1 VVDYPGFIAD
11 SLLHGTCKL
20 LTTRYSRL
28 ATSASSG
35 CDIVA
40 IILRA
45 ARLSFREIR
54 MGRVA
59 IRPALDFINYEAEV

>member
-11 SLLHGTCKL
+11 SSLHGACKL
-20 LTTRYSRL
+20 LTTRYSWL

-45 ARLSFREIR
+45 ARSNIREIR
-54 MGRVA
+54 IGSLA
-59 IRPALDFINYEAEV
+59 TALGPELRNHEPEV